1 MKEQQISNARVRR
14 FIDANACF
22 KYLTLFS
29 FVLALSVPNGCSI
42 SSIYVKNQYSGMVSE
57 KISDSTI
64 GQSVF
69 LIGDSGEQTEGMEE
83 PVLAC
88 LKKEASKNSA
98 QNTIVFLGDNIYP
111 NGMPE
116 VSNPQR
122 ALAEQRLTEETRVIE
137 QSGAVGIFI
146 PGNHDWGEW
155 GDDGVSSIKRQ
166 NEFIAAKRNPN
177 LQMSPLGGFPGP
189 GILDIG
195 ERVRLVTLDTEWW
208 LHHAP
213 KPLYPGALSEAQTK
227 KAVLDS
233 LSKAFK
239 GAGNRYVVAVGHHPL
254 DSHGEH
260 SGFFDWKDHL
270 FPLRNVAPWLW
281 LPLPGI
287 GSIYPFL
294 RNHGLSNQDFSS
306 SAYQEMKR
314 DFEDLFSITPPLV
327 YASGHEHTLEVLM
340 SSGKYLDLVSGF
352 GTSKHDPSL
361 TYGDNTIFAHRHPG
375 FMRLDIL
382 REGRVRLRV
391 IEPMNDLG
399 EPAEVLS
406 MWVK

>member
-137 QSGAVGIFI
+137 QSG
-146 PGNHDWGEW
+146 E
-155 GDDGVSSIKRQ
+155 
-166 NEFIAAKRNPN
+166 
-177 LQMSPLGGFPGP
+177 
-189 GILDIG
+189 IG
-195 ERVRLVTLDTEWW
+195 RASCRERV
-208 LHHAP
+208 
-213 KPLYPGALSEAQTK
+213 
-227 KAVLDS
+227 
-233 LSKAFK
+233 
-239 GAGNRYVVAVGHHPL
+239 
-254 DSHGEH
+254 
-260 SGFFDWKDHL
+260 
-270 FPLRNVAPWLW
+270 
-281 LPLPGI
+281 
-287 GSIYPFL
+287 
-294 RNHGLSNQDFSS
+294 
-306 SAYQEMKR
+306 
-314 DFEDLFSITPPLV
+314 
-327 YASGHEHTLEVLM
+327 
-340 SSGKYLDLVSGF
+340 
-352 GTSKHDPSL
+352 
-361 TYGDNTIFAHRHPG
+361 
-375 FMRLDIL
+375 
-382 REGRVRLRV
+382 
-391 IEPMNDLG
+391 
-399 EPAEVLS
+399 
-406 MWVK
+406 